1 MPQWA
6 SGEGGGSEAESPGK
20 TMVFYDEASEYYE
33 NKIDVGVK
41 IEPAGGMEQIRELRK
56 SSVAVHSNRLV
67 CTCAYA
73 KQFIKRTAPSRNRI
87 STLRVA
93 QTERSER
100 LSSTTVVAV
109 VAAAKSSRAGCLGHD
124 GPPPDPRPPRQA
136 LPPAPDQDAGEDAPF
151 QPGNATSAGWR
162 ATSGSELRRVIPHV
176 KKDNR
181 SLSKIETL
189 TLAKNYVKALTNAI
203 CTMRG
208 ESPRYQFTA
217 EDENVEPSFVLS
229 REQEQN
235 NNMMVE
241 DREAVPVSMSDT
253 F

>member
-20 TMVFYDEASEYYE
+20 IMVFYDEASEYYD

-41 IEPAGGMEQIRELRK
+41 IEPAGEFYDSGSGSSGSDEQVR
-56 SSVAVHSNRLV
+56 
-67 CTCAYA
+67 
-73 KQFIKRTAPSRNRI
+73 RI
-87 STLRVA
+87 ARPRRAASG
-93 QTERSER
+93 SPP
-100 LSSTTVVAV
+100 SSTTSNTVTGPGRRRRCAV
-109 VAAAKSSRAGCLGHD
+109 SARERNIRRLESNERERMRMHSLNRAF
-124 GPPPDPRPPRQA
+124 
-136 LPPAPDQDAGEDAPF
+136 E
-151 QPGNATSAGWR
+151 
-162 ATSGSELRRVIPHV
+162 ELRRVIPHV

-208 ESPRYQFTA
+208 ENPRYQFTT

-235 NNMMVE
+235 NNMMEE
-241 DREAVPVSMSDT
+241 DREVDPVAVPDN